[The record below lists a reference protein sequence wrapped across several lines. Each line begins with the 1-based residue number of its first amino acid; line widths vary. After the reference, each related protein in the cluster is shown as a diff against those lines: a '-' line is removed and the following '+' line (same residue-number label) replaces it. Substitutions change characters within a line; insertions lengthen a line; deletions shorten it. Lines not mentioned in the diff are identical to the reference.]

1 MQYIYFCSK
10 KFHYQRKKQNKPL
23 QTKVTES
30 EISVSSRCYDIRKML
45 KKKKKI
51 SFFELFPISTK
62 EYIVVTFLAI
72 LEMAK
77 KQELK
82 ITQKNSFDDIV
93 CEVVN
98 NE

>member
-1 MQYIYFCSK
+1 
-10 KFHYQRKKQNKPL
+10 
-23 QTKVTES
+23 
-30 EISVSSRCYDIRKML
+30 
-45 KKKKKI
+45 
-51 SFFELFPISTK
+51 
-62 EYIVVTFLAI
+62 
-72 LEMAK
+72 MAK